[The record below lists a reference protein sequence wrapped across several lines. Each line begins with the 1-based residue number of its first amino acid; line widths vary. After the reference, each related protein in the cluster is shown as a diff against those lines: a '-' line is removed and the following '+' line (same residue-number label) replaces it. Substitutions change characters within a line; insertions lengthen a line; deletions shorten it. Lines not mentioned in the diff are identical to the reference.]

1 LRIIHI
7 HIVSRKTYD
16 AIATLSMNST
26 PKPIRI
32 VVTSD
37 FICPWCW
44 IGHRRLADGVRLAGL
59 EVRPEVAF
67 MPYEMNPAMPA
78 EGVSRRQYRTGKFGS
93 WARSQAMDAEVAL
106 AGSSLGLIFNFDSI
120 EITPRTRLAQRL
132 RVMAQANGDR
142 EMAEALFDTIFAA
155 YFTAGRDIG
164 SLDVLVDLAVSAGL
178 DGALTREY
186 LNGSGGE
193 EEIAAAQAQGRKD
206 GICSLPTVRIDGRQ
220 VSGAQPASVLAET
233 LREAARVI
241 GLN

>member
-1 LRIIHI
+1 
-7 HIVSRKTYD
+7 
-16 AIATLSMNST
+16 MNST

-59 EVRPEVAF
+59 ALPPQVVF

-106 AGSSLGLIFNFDSI
+106 AGRSLGLTFNFDSI
-120 EITPRTRLAQRL
+120 EITPRTRLAHRL
-132 RVMAQANGDR
+132 MVMAQAHDDGKR
-142 EMAEALFDTIFAA
+142 AGALFEAIFAA

-164 SLDVLVDLAVSAGL
+164 SLEVLVDLTVSAGL
-178 DGALTREY
+178 DGALAREY
-186 LNGSGGE
+186 LNGTGGE
-193 EEIAAAQAQGRKD
+193 DEVAAAQARGVKD

-233 LREAARVI
+233 LREAARVV